1 MGILLLL
8 CGAAGAPSWQA
19 ECHVADS
26 MKLKRTYKRISE
38 TFIIHE
44 GRLVIVD
51 HEVSVSPT
59 LRHILA
65 DFQSSVIMFLPFIMN
80 ESGLLL
86 CRHMETPPVTRGT
99 AAAESEP

>member
-51 HEVSVSPT
+51 HEARVFPSTP
-59 LRHILA
+59 RHILA
-65 DFQSSVIMFLPFIMN
+65 DFQCDVIMFHPFIMN
-80 ESGLLL
+80 DSGLLP
-86 CRHMETPPVTRGT
+86 CRHVGDT
-99 AAAESEP
+99 AGDTSDGRR